1 MRSEVICHLSFF
13 ERTVKATRDMHDL
26 IFIGL
31 TAGFFAAVAAMVF
44 ALARL

>member
-1 MRSEVICHLSFF
+1 MRALH
-13 ERTVKATRDMHDL
+13 MHDL

-31 TAGFFAAVAAMVF
+31 AAGFFAATAAMVF